1 MKKILFSLFALLL
14 MGSTG
19 MVKAQSV
26 TGQLGSTSTTHND
39 QFFTGKAVTV
49 DLSTGGTVKL
59 TATSGYGGVTEYDVS
74 GSALTLSLSDAAVE
88 PVQVICPD
96 ESKPAYN
103 VGSHVASNNL
113 NFTGI
118 EQNMKAYVATAVNG
132 SKGTVTL
139 AEAAA
144 IKSGDAFVMRA
155 EEKGWYC
162 IPVGGSAE
170 YTKNEF
176 KGNATESTAVTAGN
190 TYYALH
196 KSGVFAKV
204 NTASVTSVPAGRT
217 YLEIAGLTGS
227 QSLAFV
233 FGDDD
238 ATAIDN
244 VNADDNDN
252 LNVNV
257 LRQGSGEQSSEPV
270 PVNISG
276 QRVGKG
282 YKGIV
287 IVGGRKIM
295 LNN

>member
-1 MKKILFSLFALLL
+1 MKKTLLILFALML
-14 MGSTG
+14 MGSMG
-19 MVKAQSV
+19 AVKAQSV
-26 TGQLGSTSTTHND
+26 TGQLGSASTTHND

-49 DLSTGGTVKL
+49 DLSTGGIVKL
-59 TATSGYGGVTEYDVS
+59 TATSGCGGEKQYDVS
-74 GSALTLSLSDAAVE
+74 GSVLTLSLSDAAVE

-103 VGSHVASNNL
+103 VGSHVAASDL
-113 NFTGI
+113 DFTGI
-118 EQNMKAYVATAVNG
+118 EQNMKAYVATKVDAD
-132 SKGTVTL
+132 KGTVTL

-144 IKSGDAFVMRA
+144 IESGDAFVMRA

-162 IPVGGSAE
+162 IPQGGSAAYE
-170 YTKNEF
+170 VNEF
-176 KGNATESTAVTAGN
+176 KGNATEATALDAGK

-196 KSGVFAKV
+196 KSGAFAKI
-204 NTASVTSVPAGRT
+204 NTEKVQTVPAGRT
-217 YLEIAGLTGS
+217 YLEVTGNGT

-233 FGDDD
+233 FGEDN

-244 VNADDNDN
+244 VNADDNLNAN

-257 LRQGSGEQSSEPV
+257 PV

-276 QRVGKG
+276 QRVNSS

>member
-1 MKKILFSLFALLL
+1 MKKTLLILFALML
-14 MGSTG
+14 MGSMG

-26 TGQLGSTSTTHND
+26 TGQLGSASTTHND

-49 DLSTGGTVKL
+49 DLSTGGIVKL
-59 TATSGYGGVTEYDVS
+59 TATSGYGGEKQYDVS

-103 VGSHVASNNL
+103 VGSHVAASDL
-113 NFTGI
+113 DFTGI
-118 EQNMKAYVATAVNG
+118 EQNMTAYVATAVDAD
-132 SKGTVTL
+132 KGTLTL
-139 AEAAA
+139 AKATA

-155 EEKGWYC
+155 DEKGWYC
-162 IPVGGSAE
+162 IPQGGSQAS
-170 YTKNEF
+170 YTNLF
-176 KGNATESTAVTAGN
+176 KGNATQATTLESGK

-196 KSGVFAKV
+196 KSGAFAKI

-217 YLEIAGLTGS
+217 YLEVTGNGT

-233 FGDDD
+233 FGEDN

-244 VNADDNDN
+244 VNADDNADAN

-257 LRQGSGEQSSEPV
+257 PV

-276 QRVGKG
+276 QRVNSS

-295 LNN
+295 LND

>member
-1 MKKILFSLFALLL
+1 MKKTLLILFALML
-14 MGSTG
+14 MGSMG

-26 TGQLGSTSTTHND
+26 TGQLGSASTTHND

-49 DLSTGGTVKL
+49 DLSTGGIVKL
-59 TATSGYGGVTEYDVS
+59 TATSGYGGEKQYDVS

-103 VGSHVASNNL
+103 VGSHVAASDL
-113 NFTGI
+113 DFTGI
-118 EQNMKAYVATAVNG
+118 EQNMTAYVATAVDAD
-132 SKGTVTL
+132 KGTLTL
-139 AEAAA
+139 AKATA
-144 IKSGDAFVMRA
+144 INSGDAFVMRA
-155 EEKGWYC
+155 DEKGWYC
-162 IPVGGSAE
+162 IPQGGSQAS
-170 YTKNEF
+170 YTNLF
-176 KGNATESTAVTAGN
+176 KGNATQATTLESGK

-196 KSGVFAKV
+196 KSGAFAKI

-217 YLEIAGLTGS
+217 YLEVTGNGT

-233 FGDDD
+233 FGEDN

-244 VNADDNDN
+244 VNADDNADAN

-257 LRQGSGEQSSEPV
+257 PV

-276 QRVGKG
+276 QRVNSS

-295 LNN
+295 LND

>member
-1 MKKILFSLFALLL
+1 MKKTLLSLLALML

-19 MVKAQSV
+19 AVKAQSV
-26 TGQLGSTSTTHND
+26 TGQLGSASTTHND

-88 PVQVICPD
+88 PVQLICPD

-103 VGSHVASNNL
+103 VGSHVAASDL

-118 EQNMKAYVATAVNG
+118 EQNMKAYVATKVDAD
-132 SKGTVTL
+132 KGTATL
-139 AEAAA
+139 AEVAA
-144 IKSGDAFVMRA
+144 IQSGDAFVMRA

-162 IPVGGSAE
+162 IPQGGSAAYE
-170 YTKNEF
+170 VNEF
-176 KGNATESTAVTAGN
+176 KGNATEATALDAGK

-204 NTASVTSVPAGRT
+204 NAASVTSIPAGRT
-217 YLEIAGLTGS
+217 YLEIAGSAGS
-227 QSLAFV
+227 QSLALV

-270 PVNISG
+270 NISG

-295 LNN
+295 LND

>member
-1 MKKILFSLFALLL
+1 MKKTLLSLFALML
-14 MGSTG
+14 MGSMG

-26 TGQLGSTSTTHND
+26 TGQLGSASTTHND

-49 DLSTGGTVKL
+49 DLSTGGIVKL
-59 TATSGYGGVTEYDVS
+59 TATSGCGGEKQYDVS

-103 VGSHVASNNL
+103 VGSHVAASDL
-113 NFTGI
+113 DFSGT
-118 EQNMKAYVATAVNG
+118 EQNMTAYVATAVDAD
-132 SKGTVTL
+132 KGTLTL
-139 AEAAA
+139 AKATA

-155 EEKGWYC
+155 DEKGWYC
-162 IPVGGSAE
+162 IPQGGSAAYE
-170 YTKNEF
+170 VNEF
-176 KGNATESTAVTAGN
+176 KGNATQATTLESGK

-204 NTASVTSVPAGRT
+204 NTASVTSIPAGRT
-217 YLEIAGLTGS
+217 YLEVTGNGT

-233 FGDDD
+233 FGEDN
-238 ATAIDN
+238 ATALDN
-244 VNADDNDN
+244 VNADDNADAN
-252 LNVNV
+252 LNVNNAYN
-257 LRQGSGEQSSEPV
+257 L
-270 PVNISG
+270 SG

>member
-14 MGSTG
+14 LGSMG

-26 TGQLGSTSTTHND
+26 TGQLGSASTTHND

-49 DLSTGGTVKL
+49 DLSTGGTVRL
-59 TATSGYGGVTEYDVS
+59 TATEGCGGEKQYDVS
-74 GSALTLSLSDAAVE
+74 GSALTLSLSNAAVE

-103 VGSHVASNNL
+103 VGSHVAASNL
-113 NFTGI
+113 DFTGI
-118 EQNMKAYVATAVNG
+118 EQNMKAYVATKVDAD
-132 SKGTVTL
+132 KGTVTL

-162 IPVGGSAE
+162 IPQGGSAAYE
-170 YTKNEF
+170 INEF
-176 KGNATESTAVTAGN
+176 KGNATEATALDAGK

-204 NTASVTSVPAGRT
+204 NTASVTSIPAGRT
-217 YLEIAGLTGS
+217 YLEIAGSAQSGS
-227 QSLAFV
+227 LELV

-244 VNADDNDN
+244 VNADDND
-252 LNVNV
+252 NV

-276 QRVGKG
+276 QRVNSS

-287 IVGGRKIM
+287 IVNGKKIM

>member
-1 MKKILFSLFALLL
+1 MKKILSSLFVLLL
-14 MGSTG
+14 LGSMGA
-19 MVKAQSV
+19 VKAQSV
-26 TGQLGSTSTTHND
+26 TGEQGGAATHND

-103 VGSHVASNNL
+103 VGSHVAASDL
-113 NFTGI
+113 DFTGI

-162 IPVGGSAE
+162 IPQGGSAAYE
-170 YTKNEF
+170 LNEF
-176 KGNATESTAVTAGN
+176 KGNATEATALDAGN

-204 NTASVTSVPAGRT
+204 NTASVTSIPAGRT

-227 QSLAFV
+227 QSLVLLFD
-233 FGDDD
+233 GEE
-238 ATAIDN
+238 TAIDA

-257 LRQGSGEQSSEPV
+257 

-276 QRVGKG
+276 QRVSKG

-295 LNN
+295 LND

>member
-1 MKKILFSLFALLL
+1 MKKILSSLFVLLL
-14 MGSTG
+14 LGSMGA
-19 MVKAQSV
+19 VKAQSV
-26 TGQLGSTSTTHND
+26 TGEQGGAATHND

-103 VGSHVASNNL
+103 VGSHVAASDL
-113 NFTGI
+113 DFTGI

-162 IPVGGSAE
+162 IPQGGSAAYE
-170 YTKNEF
+170 LNEF
-176 KGNATESTAVTAGN
+176 KGNATEATALDAGN

-204 NTASVTSVPAGRT
+204 NTASVTSIPAGRT

-233 FGDDD
+233 FDGEE
-238 ATAIDN
+238 TAIDA

-257 LRQGSGEQSSEPV
+257 

-276 QRVGKG
+276 QRVSKG

-295 LNN
+295 LND

>member
-1 MKKILFSLFALLL
+1 MKKTLLSLLALML

-19 MVKAQSV
+19 AVKAQSV
-26 TGQLGSTSTTHND
+26 TGQLGSASTTHND

-59 TATSGYGGVTEYDVS
+59 TATSGYGGEKQYDVS

-103 VGSHVASNNL
+103 VGSHVAASDL
-113 NFTGI
+113 DFTGI

-132 SKGTVTL
+132 NKGTVTL

-162 IPVGGSAE
+162 IPQGGSAA
-170 YTKNEF
+170 YAVNEF
-176 KGNATESTAVTAGN
+176 KGNATEATALDAGK

-204 NTASVTSVPAGRT
+204 NTASVTSIPAGRA
-217 YLEIAGLTGS
+217 YLEVTGNGA
-227 QSLAFV
+227 QSLVLLFDGEAT
-233 FGDDD
+233 GID
-238 ATAIDN
+238 AVHSAQST
-244 VNADDNDN
+244 VHSF
-252 LNVNV
+252 
-257 LRQGSGEQSSEPV
+257 GSGEAY
-270 PVNISG
+270 NLSG
-276 QRVGKG
+276 QRVGEG

-295 LNN
+295 LND

>member
-1 MKKILFSLFALLL
+1 MKKTLLSLLALML

-19 MVKAQSV
+19 AVKAQSV
-26 TGQLGSTSTTHND
+26 TGQLGSASTTHND

-59 TATSGYGGVTEYDVS
+59 TATSGYGGEKQYDIS
-74 GSALTLSLSDAAVE
+74 GSALTLSLSNAAVE

-96 ESKPAYN
+96 ESKPTYN
-103 VGSHVASNNL
+103 VGSHVASSSL
-113 NFTGI
+113 DFSGI
-118 EQNMKAYVATAVNG
+118 EQNMTAYVATEVDAD
-132 SKGTVTL
+132 KGTLTL
-139 AEAAA
+139 AKATA

-155 EEKGWYC
+155 DEKGWYC
-162 IPVGGSAE
+162 IPQGGSAAYE
-170 YTKNEF
+170 VNEF
-176 KGNATESTAVTAGN
+176 KGNATEATALDAGK

-204 NTASVTSVPAGRT
+204 NTASVTSIPAGRT

-244 VNADDNDN
+244 VNADDNNN

-257 LRQGSGEQSSEPV
+257 PV

-276 QRVGKG
+276 QRVNSS

>member
-1 MKKILFSLFALLL
+1 MKKTLLILFALML
-14 MGSTG
+14 MGSMG

-26 TGQLGSTSTTHND
+26 TGQLGSASTTHND

-59 TATSGYGGVTEYDVS
+59 TATAGCGGEKSYDIS
-74 GSALTLSLSDAAVE
+74 GSVLTLSLSDAAVE

-103 VGSHVASNNL
+103 VGSHVAASDL
-113 NFTGI
+113 DFSGT
-118 EQNMKAYVATAVNG
+118 EQNMTAYVATAVDAD
-132 SKGTVTL
+132 KGTLTL
-139 AEAAA
+139 AKATA

-155 EEKGWYC
+155 DEKGWYC
-162 IPVGGSAE
+162 IPQGGSAAYE
-170 YTKNEF
+170 VNEF
-176 KGNATESTAVTAGN
+176 KGNATEATALDAGK

-204 NTASVTSVPAGRT
+204 NAASVTSIPAGRT
-217 YLEIAGLTGS
+217 YLEVTGNGA

-233 FGDDD
+233 FGEDN

-244 VNADDNDN
+244 VNANDNDN

-295 LNN
+295 LND